1 MFATTGSGGMWAFTG
16 YTGAA
21 FTTAT
26 RIAVS
31 ALADRDLV
39 SLGDHNADGEP
50 DLLYGTPDVT
60 GDGIPDI
67 WTLTSGGSVKVY
79 AGGAKA
85 LGSGV
90 EVISASSGWAAKL
103 AFG

>member
-1 MFATTGSGGMWAFTG
+1 MPA
-16 YTGAA
+16 
-21 FTTAT
+21 
-26 RIAVS
+26 
-31 ALADRDLV
+31 
-39 SLGDHNADGEP
+39 P
-50 DLLYGTPDVT
+50 LLYGTPDVN

-67 WTLTSGGSVKVY
+67 WTLTSDNSVKFY

-90 EVISASSGWAAKL
+90 TVISNTDGGWSIKL